1 MIIYGLIFTDYF
13 YLATFTKEVLSI
25 EYGRPTLMSK
35 GSHNVLEVC
44 NSRYQEIYG
53 NYNIS
58 MNKKIVVS
66 HFGEF
71 SQDLVNSISNGVE
84 EAMLDAGDKKGSVKR
99 MFSILVEGLQNIR
112 LHGEKDEDGNQASF
126 LLIGQDEN
134 EYLVTLANLVF
145 NSNKKVIQ
153 DRLLEINSYD
163 AKQVKSLYM
172 EVLTNGIISN
182 KGGAGLGFITMAMK
196 SKNKLNFN
204 MQDINDSLSCFSIEI
219 KIDR

>member
-1 MIIYGLIFTDYF
+1 MLMG
-13 YLATFTKEVLSI
+13 KESN
-25 EYGRPTLMSK
+25 
-35 GSHNVLEVC
+35 NVLEVC

-58 MNKKIVVS
+58 LKKKIVVS

-84 EAMLDAGDKKGSVKR
+84 EAMIVAEDKKGTVKR

-126 LLIGQDEN
+126 LIIAQDEDA
-134 EYLVTLANLVF
+134 YLVTLANLVL
-145 NSNKKVIQ
+145 STNKPVIEE
-153 DRLLEINSYD
+153 RLAEINSFD
-163 AKQVKSLYM
+163 EKQVKSLYM

-196 SKNKLNFN
+196 SKNKLNFSIEP
-204 MQDINDSLSCFSIEI
+204 INDNLACFCIEL
-219 KIDR
+219 KINRKKS

>member
-1 MIIYGLIFTDYF
+1 MG
-13 YLATFTKEVLSI
+13 KESN
-25 EYGRPTLMSK
+25 
-35 GSHNVLEVC
+35 NVLEVC

-58 MNKKIVVS
+58 LKKKIVVS

-84 EAMLDAGDKKGSVKR
+84 EAMIVAEDKKGTVKR

-126 LLIGQDEN
+126 LIIAQDEDA
-134 EYLVTLANLVF
+134 YLVTLANLVL
-145 NSNKKVIQ
+145 STNKPVIEE
-153 DRLLEINSYD
+153 RLAEINSFD
-163 AKQVKSLYM
+163 EKQVKSLYM

-196 SKNKLNFN
+196 SKNKLNFSIEP
-204 MQDINDSLSCFSIEI
+204 INDNLACFCIEL
-219 KIDR
+219 KINRKKS

>member
-1 MIIYGLIFTDYF
+1 MIFTDYF
-13 YLATFTKEVLSI
+13 YLATFIKKVLST
-25 EYGRPTLMSK
+25 EHDRPTLMSK
-35 GSHNVLEVC
+35 GSNNVLEVC

-53 NYNIS
+53 NYNSS
-58 MNKKIVVS
+58 MNKKIIVS

-84 EAMLDAGDKKGSVKR
+84 EAMLDAGDKKGTVKR

-126 LLIGQDEN
+126 LLIGQDDT
-134 EYLVTLANLVF
+134 EYLVTLANLVY
-145 NSNKKVIQ
+145 NSNNKLIQ
-153 DRLLEINSYD
+153 HRLLEINSYD
-163 AKQVKSLYM
+163 EKQVKSLYM

-204 MQDINDSLSCFSIEI
+204 MQEINDSLSCFSIEI
-219 KIDR
+219 KINR

>member
-1 MIIYGLIFTDYF
+1 
-13 YLATFTKEVLSI
+13 
-25 EYGRPTLMSK
+25 
-35 GSHNVLEVC
+35 
-44 NSRYQEIYG
+44 
-53 NYNIS
+53 

-84 EAMLDAGDKKGSVKR
+84 ETMIEAGDKKGTVKR

-112 LHGEKDEDGNQASF
+112 LHGEKDGDGNQASF
-126 LLIGQDEN
+126 LIIAQDES

-145 NSNKKVIQ
+145 NSNRETILE
-153 DRLLEINSYD
+153 RLEEINSYD
-163 AKQVKSLYM
+163 EKEVKALYM

-196 SKNKLNFN
+196 SKNKLNFSV
-204 MQDINDSLSCFSIEI
+204 QEIDDSLSCFSLEI
-219 KIDR
+219 KINRKKS

>member
-1 MIIYGLIFTDYF
+1 MLMG
-13 YLATFTKEVLSI
+13 KESN
-25 EYGRPTLMSK
+25 
-35 GSHNVLEVC
+35 NVLEVC

-58 MNKKIVVS
+58 LKKKIVVS

-84 EAMLDAGDKKGSVKR
+84 EAMIVAEDKKGTVKR

-126 LLIGQDEN
+126 LIIAQDEDA
-134 EYLVTLANLVF
+134 YLVTLANLVLIT
-145 NSNKKVIQ
+145 NKPVIEE
-153 DRLLEINSYD
+153 RLAEINSFD
-163 AKQVKSLYM
+163 EKQVKSLYM

-196 SKNKLNFN
+196 SKNKLNFSIEP
-204 MQDINDSLSCFSIEI
+204 INDNLACFCIEL
-219 KIDR
+219 KINRKKS

>member
-1 MIIYGLIFTDYF
+1 MG
-13 YLATFTKEVLSI
+13 KE
-25 EYGRPTLMSK
+25 TN
-35 GSHNVLEVC
+35 NVLEVC

-58 MNKKIVVS
+58 LKKKIVVS

-84 EAMLDAGDKKGSVKR
+84 EAMIVAEDKKGTVKR

-126 LLIGQDEN
+126 LIIAQDEDA
-134 EYLVTLANLVF
+134 YLVTLANLVLVT
-145 NSNKKVIQ
+145 NKPVIES
-153 DRLLEINSYD
+153 RLSEINSFD
-163 AKQVKSLYM
+163 EKQVKSLYM

-196 SKNKLNFN
+196 SKNKLNFSIEP
-204 MQDINDSLSCFSIEI
+204 INDNVACFCIEL
-219 KIDR
+219 KINRKKSEI

>member
-1 MIIYGLIFTDYF
+1 MG
-13 YLATFTKEVLSI
+13 KESN
-25 EYGRPTLMSK
+25 
-35 GSHNVLEVC
+35 NVLEVC

-58 MNKKIVVS
+58 LKKKIVVS

-84 EAMLDAGDKKGSVKR
+84 EAMIVAEDKKGTVKR

-126 LLIGQDEN
+126 LIIAQDEDA
-134 EYLVTLANLVF
+134 YLVTLANLVLIT
-145 NSNKKVIQ
+145 NKPVIEE
-153 DRLLEINSYD
+153 RLSEINSFD
-163 AKQVKSLYM
+163 EKQVKSLYM

-196 SKNKLNFN
+196 SKNKLNFSIEP
-204 MQDINDSLSCFSIEI
+204 INDNLACFCIEL
-219 KIDR
+219 KINRKKS

>member
-1 MIIYGLIFTDYF
+1 MG
-13 YLATFTKEVLSI
+13 KESN
-25 EYGRPTLMSK
+25 
-35 GSHNVLEVC
+35 NVLEVC

-58 MNKKIVVS
+58 LKKKIVVS

-84 EAMLDAGDKKGSVKR
+84 EAMIVAEDKKGTVKR

-126 LLIGQDEN
+126 LIIAQDEDA
-134 EYLVTLANLVF
+134 YLVTLANLVLIT
-145 NSNKKVIQ
+145 NKPVIEE
-153 DRLLEINSYD
+153 RLAEINSFD
-163 AKQVKSLYM
+163 EKQVKSLYM

-196 SKNKLNFN
+196 SKNKLNFSIEP
-204 MQDINDSLSCFSIEI
+204 INDNLACFCIEL
-219 KIDR
+219 KINRKKS

>member
-1 MIIYGLIFTDYF
+1 MDIYRLTW
-13 YLATFTKEVLSI
+13 
-25 EYGRPTLMSK
+25 MSK
-35 GSHNVLEVC
+35 ESNNVLEVC

-58 MNKKIVVS
+58 MNKKIIVS

-84 EAMLDAGDKKGSVKR
+84 EAMLEAGDRKGTVKR

-126 LLIGQDEN
+126 LLIGQDDG
-134 EYLVTLANLVF
+134 EYLVTLANLIY
-145 NSNKKVIQ
+145 NTNRQVIE
-153 DRLLEINSYD
+153 DRLSEINSYD
-163 AKQVKSLYM
+163 EKQVKSLYM

-204 MQDINDSLSCFSIEI
+204 MHQINDSLSCFSIEI

>member
-1 MIIYGLIFTDYF
+1 
-13 YLATFTKEVLSI
+13 
-25 EYGRPTLMSK
+25 MSK
-35 GSHNVLEVC
+35 DSNSVLEVC

-84 EAMLDAGDKKGSVKR
+84 ETMIEAGDKKGTVKR

-112 LHGEKDEDGNQASF
+112 LHGEKDGDGNQASF
-126 LLIGQDEN
+126 LIIAQDES

-145 NSNKKVIQ
+145 NSNRETILE
-153 DRLLEINSYD
+153 RLEEINSYD
-163 AKQVKSLYM
+163 EKEVKALYM

-196 SKNKLNFN
+196 SKNKLNFSV
-204 MQDINDSLSCFSIEI
+204 QEIDDSLSCFSLEI
-219 KIDR
+219 KINRKKS